1 LTLVGCWAIDGAQMA
16 PMIGIVSYGS
26 YVPYRRLK
34 RAAIAQALGI
44 PTGKGERAV
53 ASFDEDSVSMAVEA
67 ARDALHA
74 APQTAI
80 GALLFATTTPPY
92 AEKLNAA
99 IVGAAARLPLEIRA
113 ADLTGSVRAG
123 LSALLQG
130 ADAARGGTTAL
141 VAMADCRLA
150 APEGKSEQSGGDG
163 AAAFVLGSEGVIAE
177 IEATASVT
185 REFLDTWRTP
195 GERFSHGWE
204 ERFALTQAYAPFLGT
219 AIQRVLANANV
230 TQDMLAT
237 VVLDAPNPRAADE
250 ILRGMKLDPTRVAD
264 TLALTVGQT
273 GAAHAG
279 LLLANALAAA
289 KPGDR
294 ILGASAR
301 DGADALLLRV
311 TDAVAGFRQPRSV
324 GRLIESKGDVA
335 YASYLKWREILPT
348 EPPRRPDPAR
358 PAGPPMFR
366 SETWKFGFVGSRCV
380 ACGTP
385 QLPPQRV
392 CVQCRARDQMEPY
405 PFADR
410 RATIATFT
418 LDRLAYSL
426 NPPTVNVVVDYEGG
440 GRFICEMTDC
450 EPEKVAI
457 GDEVEMTFRCMYTAG
472 GVHNYFWKARP
483 KR

>member
-1 LTLVGCWAIDGAQMA
+1 
-16 PMIGIVSYGS
+16 MIGIVSYGS

-34 RAAIAQALGI
+34 RSAIAQALGV
-44 PTGKGERAV
+44 PAGKGERAV

-67 ARDALHA
+67 ARDALRA
-74 APQTAI
+74 APTATI
-80 GALLFATTTPPY
+80 GTLLFATTTPPY

-99 IVGAAARLPLEIRA
+99 LVGAAARLPLEIRA
-113 ADLTGSVRAG
+113 ADSTGSVRAG
-123 LSALLQG
+123 LGALLQG
-130 ADAARGGTTAL
+130 ADAARGGTPAL
-141 VAMADCRLA
+141 VTMADSRLA

-163 AAAFVLGSEGVIAE
+163 AAAFILGTDGVIAE

-185 REFLDTWRTP
+185 REFLDTWRVP
-195 GERFSHGWE
+195 GERFAHGWE
-204 ERFALTQAYAPFLGT
+204 ERFALTQAYAPLLGQ
-219 AIQRVLANANV
+219 AIRRVLAAAQIAPSAL
-230 TQDMLAT
+230 TT
-237 VVLDAPNPRAADE
+237 VVLDAPNPRAAAE
-250 ILRGMKLDPTRVAD
+250 VARALKLEPAQLADP
-264 TLALTVGQT
+264 LALTVGQT

-279 LLLANALAAA
+279 LLVANVLAAA

-294 ILGASAR
+294 ILVAVAS

-311 TDAVAGFRQPRSV
+311 TDAAAAFRQPRSV
-324 GRLIESKGDVA
+324 GRLIESKGDVS

-348 EPPRRPDPAR
+348 EPPRRPDPER

-366 SETWKFGFVGSRCV
+366 SERWKFGFIGSRCT

-392 CVQCRARDQMEPY
+392 CVHCQVRDQTEPY

-410 RATIATFT
+410 PAKIATFT

-440 GRFICEMTDC
+440 GRFLCEMTDC

-457 GDEVEMTFRCMYTAG
+457 GDEVEMTFRRMYTAG